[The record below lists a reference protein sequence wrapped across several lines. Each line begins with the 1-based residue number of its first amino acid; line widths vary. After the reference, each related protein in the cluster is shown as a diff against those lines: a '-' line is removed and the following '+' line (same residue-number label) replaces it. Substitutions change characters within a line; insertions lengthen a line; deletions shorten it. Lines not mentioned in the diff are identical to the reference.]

1 MFRRERLLARIQD
14 ALRRNRVV
22 SLLGPRQC
30 GKTTLA
36 RQILA
41 ADSLAYFDLE
51 NPRHLERLTNPMATL
66 EHLKGIVVID
76 EIQRRPELFPI
87 LRVLADRTPLPARF
101 LILGSASPALLRQSS
116 ESLAGRLEQVL
127 MSGLALGEVG
137 MSMWSQHWLRGG
149 YPLSFLADDDED
161 SDRWR
166 RNFILTFLER
176 DIPQYGF
183 SIPATTLLRFWT
195 MVAHYHGQIWN
206 YAEPARSLNL
216 SETTIRRYLD
226 LLSDLFM
233 LRQLPPWHANL
244 KKRQVKSPKVYLR
257 DTGLLHHLLGIQS
270 EQQLLSHPKC
280 GASWEGYAIEE
291 TLRSVEPDEAYFW
304 ATHQGAE
311 IDLVMIK
318 QGRMLGVECKRMDA
332 PKMTPSLRIAMDDL
346 KLERIAVVYPGPDR
360 YFITDRIEAVPLAEV
375 IKGMDDLF
383 PR

>member
-1 MFRRERLLARIQD
+1 MFSREKLLARISD
-14 ALRRNRVV
+14 ALLRNRVV

-36 RQILA
+36 RQIVA

-51 NPRHLERLTNPMATL
+51 NPRHLERLANPMATL

-101 LILGSASPALLRQSS
+101 LILGSASPSLLRQSS
-116 ESLAGRLEQVL
+116 ESLAGRIEQVL
-127 MSGLALGEVG
+127 MSGFALGEVG
-137 MSMWSQHWLRGG
+137 ISMWPQHWIRGG
-149 YPLSFLADDDED
+149 FPLSFLADNDDD

-270 EQQLLSHPKC
+270 ELQLLSHPKC

-291 TLRSVEPDEAYFW
+291 TLRSVAPDEAYFW

-332 PKMTPSLRIAMDDL
+332 PKMTPSLRIALEDL
-346 KLERIAVVYPGPDR
+346 KLERIAIVYPGPDR
-360 YFITDRIEAVPLAEV
+360 YFITDRIEAVPLSAV
-375 IKGMDDLF
+375 IKGMEGLF
-383 PR
+383 P

>member
-1 MFRRERLLARIQD
+1 
-14 ALRRNRVV
+14 
-22 SLLGPRQC
+22 
-30 GKTTLA
+30 
-36 RQILA
+36 
-41 ADSLAYFDLE
+41 
-51 NPRHLERLTNPMATL
+51 
-66 EHLKGIVVID
+66 
-76 EIQRRPELFPI
+76 
-87 LRVLADRTPLPARF
+87 
-101 LILGSASPALLRQSS
+101 
-116 ESLAGRLEQVL
+116 
-127 MSGLALGEVG
+127 MSGLDLGEVG
-137 MSMWSQHWLRGG
+137 MAMWSQHWLRGG

-195 MVAHYHGQIWN
+195 MVAHYHGQIRN

-332 PKMTPSLRIAMDDL
+332 PKMTPSLRIAMEDL
-346 KLERIAVVYPGPDR
+346 KFERIAIVYPGPDR

-375 IKGMDDLF
+375 TKGLDGLF
-383 PR
+383 PS